1 MWIGKF
7 DKLIVVVMLFVW
19 IFFNV
24 FVKILWIKFV
34 KYSLIYF
41 KWCIVKNY
49 MKLKWCKNVNNF

>member
-41 KWCIVKNY
+41 KWCICIVKSY
-49 MKLKWCKNVNNF
+49 MKLK

>member
-34 KYSLIYF
+34 KYSLINF
-41 KWCIVKNY
+41 INDVNDV
-49 MKLKWCKNVNNF
+49 MLGLNIKLK